1 MKLQRFIA
9 VARKESIHVVRDWR
23 SLVLAIAIP
32 MLLIALFGYA
42 LTMDLKQVPT
52 AVWDQSQTA
61 QSRELLSLFDGSA
74 YFSVDHYSQGYQ
86 DLTDMLDAGAI
97 MVALV
102 IPADF
107 ADRTRAGQPI
117 DIQALI
123 DGADANNATLA
134 IGYVNAIGRIYNSR
148 MRVAAGVG
156 RGGVGQVSLEPRAW
170 YNAEMESRNVII
182 PGIIA
187 LVMVVIAAMLT
198 SVTMAREWETGT
210 MEQLIST
217 PIQVPELVLGKVV
230 PYFVIGLADVAIAVA
245 MGHWIFDVP
254 LRGSTGLVFLSA
266 SVFLTGALFL
276 GLLLSIVLKTQVLAN
291 QIALFTGYLPTLLLS
306 GFVFGIYNMPAAI
319 QAITF
324 IVPARYFITL
334 LRGIFL
340 KGIGLEVLGLNAAL
354 LTIYAAAMV
363 FLSHRKMKLKLEE

>member
-1 MKLQRFIA
+1 MNRQRFIA
-9 VARKESIHVVRDWR
+9 VARKEFIHVIRDWR

-52 AVWDQSQTA
+52 AVWDQSRSA

-74 YFSVDHYSQGYQ
+74 YFSVDYYTQGFRE
-86 DLTDMLDAGAI
+86 LTAMLDSGTV
-97 MVALV
+97 MVTLV

-107 ADRTRAGQPI
+107 ADRTRTGQPVA
-117 DIQALI
+117 IQAII

-134 IGYVNAIGRIYNSR
+134 IGYVNAIGQIYNHH
-148 MRVAAGVG
+148 MKIAAGVYPG
-156 RGGVGQVSLEPRAW
+156 AVGQVVIEPRAW
-170 YNAEMESRNVII
+170 YNPDMESRNVII

-198 SVTMAREWETGT
+198 SVTVAREWETGT

-217 PIQVPELVLGKVV
+217 PIRVPELVLGKVV
-230 PYFVIGLADVAIAVA
+230 PYFTIGLGDVAIAVA
-245 MGHWIFDVP
+245 MGRWIFGVP
-254 LRGSTGLVFLSA
+254 LRGSTGLLFLSA

-291 QIALFTGYLPTLLLS
+291 QIALFTGYLPTLMLS
-306 GFVFGIYNMPAAI
+306 GFVFGIYNMPVAI

-340 KGIGLEVLGLNAAL
+340 KGIGLEILGLNAAL
-354 LTIYAAAMV
+354 LTLYAALMV
-363 FLSHRKMKLKLEE
+363 LLCHRKMKLKL

>member
-9 VARKESIHVVRDWR
+9 VARKESIHVIRDWR

-61 QSRELLSLFDGSA
+61 QSRELISLLDGSA
-74 YFSVDHYSQGYQ
+74 YFSVDHYSQGYR

-107 ADRTRAGQPI
+107 SDRTRAGQPVE
-117 DIQALI
+117 IQALI

-134 IGYVNAIGRIYNSR
+134 IGYVNAIGRIYNNR
-148 MRVAAGVG
+148 TQIAAGV
-156 RGGVGQVSLEPRAW
+156 RQGGAGQVSLEPRAW
-170 YNAEMESRNVII
+170 YNPDMESRNVII

-254 LRGSTGLVFLSA
+254 LRGSAGLLFLSA

-354 LTIYAAAMV
+354 LTIYAAVMV
-363 FLSHRKMKLKLEE
+363 FLSHRKMKLKLEG

>member
-1 MKLQRFIA
+1 
-9 VARKESIHVVRDWR
+9 
-23 SLVLAIAIP
+23 
-32 MLLIALFGYA
+32 
-42 LTMDLKQVPT
+42 MDLKQVPT

-61 QSRELLSLFDGSA
+61 QSRELISLLDGSA
-74 YFSVDHYSQGYQ
+74 YFSVDHYSQGYR

-107 ADRTRAGQPI
+107 SDRTRAGQPVE
-117 DIQALI
+117 IQALI

-134 IGYVNAIGRIYNSR
+134 IGYVNAIGRIYNNR
-148 MRVAAGVG
+148 TQIAAGV
-156 RGGVGQVSLEPRAW
+156 RQGGAGQVSLEPRAW
-170 YNAEMESRNVII
+170 YNPDMESRNVII

-254 LRGSTGLVFLSA
+254 LRGSAGLLFLSA

-363 FLSHRKMKLKLEE
+363 FLSHRKMKLKLEG

>member
-9 VARKESIHVVRDWR
+9 IARKEFIHVVRDWR

-52 AVWDQSQTA
+52 AVWDQSRTA
-61 QSRELLSLFDGSA
+61 QSRELISLFDGSA
-74 YFSVDHYSQGYQ
+74 YFSIDHYTHGYA
-86 DLTDMLDAGAI
+86 DLADMLDGGTI

-107 ADRTRAGQPI
+107 ATRTRAGQPVE
-117 DIQALI
+117 IQALI

-134 IGYVNAIGRIYNSR
+134 IGYISAIGRIYNSR
-148 MRVAAGVG
+148 IKVAAGRYQG
-156 RGGVGQVSLEPRAW
+156 SAGQVIVEPRVW
-170 YNAEMESRNVII
+170 YNPDMESRNVII

-210 MEQLIST
+210 MEQLIGT
-217 PIQVPELVLGKVV
+217 PIRVPELVLGKVV
-230 PYFVIGLADVAIAVA
+230 PYFAIGLADVAIAVA
-245 MGHWIFDVP
+245 MGRWIFDVP
-254 LRGSTGLVFLSA
+254 LRGSTGLLFLSA

-306 GFVFGIYNMPAAI
+306 GFVFGITNMPAAI
-319 QAITF
+319 QVITF
-324 IVPARYFITL
+324 IVPARYFIAL

-340 KGIGLEVLGLNAAL
+340 KGIGLEILWLNAAL
-354 LTIYAAAMV
+354 LTVYAAVMV
-363 FLSHRKMKLKLEE
+363 LLAHRKMRLKLEG